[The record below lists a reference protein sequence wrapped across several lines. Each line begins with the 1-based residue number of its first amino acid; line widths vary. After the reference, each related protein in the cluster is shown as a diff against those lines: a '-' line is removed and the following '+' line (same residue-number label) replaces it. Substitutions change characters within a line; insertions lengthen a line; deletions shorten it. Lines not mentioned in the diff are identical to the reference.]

1 MRNRLLFINYALEEF
16 DTLFLLTT
24 LHVRIG
30 EILNC
35 CKSLIHR
42 HRIIYFIA
50 CMSSTSSFQVELTED
65 LSGTASL
72 KLKFNLSSCRVLS
85 K

>member
-1 MRNRLLFINYALEEF
+1 MRNRLLSINYALEEF

-24 LHVRIG
+24 LHVRIDK
-30 EILNC
+30 ILNC

-50 CMSSTSSFQVELTED
+50 CMSSTSSFQVELTEG
-65 LSGTASL
+65 LSGTAS
-72 KLKFNLSSCRVLS
+72 LKFNLSSCRVLS